1 MYFRVKERARRRQR
15 RWRPGLVVPLAVAAA
30 AAAAASVGERPARRT
45 VPGTCGPRYPGFQ
58 SAPAGGPLRAPRALS
73 EACPA
78 VRGLRCSGPGLTGG
92 GSLLQALE
100 ASRRGR
106 ATRGLQA
113 GSRAARRPPP
123 RPVAPAPCAVALPA
137 LRAEC
142 DPLLT
147 RLQLLVL
154 FAFIVFVCVS
164 TGPCGCWD
172 GLPLLNS
179 RSLHSSL
186 SGVGI
191 GLPVFTDK

>member
-1 MYFRVKERARRRQR
+1 M
-15 RWRPGLVVPLAVAAA
+15 PLGVAAA
-30 AAAAASVGERPARRT
+30 AAAATSARFRVRAGRG
-45 VPGTCGPRYPGFQ
+45 VPGFS
-58 SAPAGGPLRAPRALS
+58 SASAGGPLRAPRALS

-92 GSLLQALE
+92 GGLLRALE

-106 ATRGLQA
+106 AARLQA
-113 GSRAARRPPP
+113 GSREAGSPPP
-123 RPVAPAPCAVALPA
+123 RPVAPAACAVALPA
-137 LRAEC
+137 PRAEC

-147 RLQLLVL
+147 RLQRLV
-154 FAFIVFVCVS
+154 FSAFIGFACVS

-172 GLPLLNS
+172 GLPFLNS